1 MSYLSTWLSGLQA
14 ETLGW
19 TLLHFIWQGTLVIAL
34 AAGLR
39 RALAPRSAKLRYA
52 AACGALLLMVGLPAL
67 TAWRMSR
74 GALEETPGGTTTP
87 ATAVYTAPVHA
98 APVAAQPAPVPAAP
112 SSPLPFAAQV
122 RAAVAPAAV
131 PAWLTHAGALCRS
144 ALPYL
149 ALLWIAGV
157 IALSLQLA
165 GGWMVAQRL
174 RGGSGEPLAG
184 DRAILAT
191 RLARRLGVEHV
202 RFQQTEHLEV
212 PMVIGW
218 LRPVVLVPT
227 STLGGLTPTQLESV
241 LAHELAHVRRRDYL
255 VNLVQ
260 STVEG
265 LLFFHPAVWK
275 VSEQIRVERENCCDD
290 LAVSVCG
297 DAYVYACAL
306 TRIEELRTSS
316 SRLTLAIDSG
326 SISARVRR
334 LLALPSPAKPSG
346 RSLIG
351 ALILTLASG
360 VSAGMSLLPDGP
372 RPMLQLAAGPHSA
385 EERSMKGTRLDADEK
400 AADSKDKDKDD
411 KGKAKKDGYSSSNAP
426 VEPRRQIQILI
437 QARVGSTDWTKGLSS
452 DELASELQSRNPQTR
467 RDILWALG
475 NHGDDRAAALVTPLL
490 KDDDWEVRHLAVYAL
505 RTAGAKAIGPLSEA
519 LRDENWK
526 VRQLAASELGDLG
539 DRNAVDPLVGALQD
553 ESWEVRHLAANSLGL
568 LGDRRAVRPLI
579 GALSDPRWEVR
590 HLAAWSL
597 GHLGDHEAVAPL
609 LKALGDESPK
619 VRHTAAWALGDLR
632 DPQALE
638 PLTNALRDS
647 DPLAREGAAA
657 GLGEIGGGRA
667 VPPLIAALR
676 DPAPRVRR
684 VAAWALGR
692 AGDASAIPALRA
704 AQSNSDAKVQA
715 EVKAALS
722 RLSAPGH

>member
-1 MSYLSTWLSGLQA
+1 MSYLNTWLSGFQA

-19 TLLHFIWQGTLVIAL
+19 TLLHFIWQGTLVTAL
-34 AAGLR
+34 AAGLQ

-52 AACGALLLMVGLPAL
+52 VACTALLLMVGLPAL

-74 GALEETPGGTTTP
+74 GTAEKAPGGTTVVDT
-87 ATAVYTAPVHA
+87 VYT
-98 APVAAQPAPVPAAP
+98 APVAAQPAPVPAA
-112 SSPLPFAAQV
+112 SSSQLPFAAHV

-131 PAWLTHAGALCRS
+131 PAWLAYAGALCRG

-165 GGWMVAQRL
+165 GGWIVAQRL
-174 RGGSGEPLAG
+174 RGGSEPLAG
-184 DRAILAT
+184 DRAVLAT
-191 RLARRLGVEHV
+191 RLSRRLGVEHV
-202 RFQQTEHLEV
+202 QFRQTARLEV

-227 STLGGLTPTQLESV
+227 STLSGLTPTQLESV

-255 VNLVQ
+255 VNLAQ

-306 TRIEELRTSS
+306 TRIEELRASS

-346 RSLIG
+346 RGLIG

-360 VSAGMSLLPDGP
+360 MSAGMSLLPDGP
-372 RPMLQLAAGPHSA
+372 HPMLHLAAGPHSA
-385 EERSMKGTRLDADEK
+385 EERSMKSTRLDAADQK
-400 AADSKDKDKDD
+400 AADSKDKDDKDKD
-411 KGKAKKDGYSSSNAP
+411 KKDSYSSSNAP
-426 VEPRRQIQILI
+426 VEPRRQIQIMI

-452 DELASELQSRNPQTR
+452 DELAAELQSRNPQTR

-505 RTAGAKAIGPLSEA
+505 RTAGAKATGPLSEA
-519 LRDENWK
+519 LRDESWK

-539 DRNAVDPLVGALQD
+539 DRHAVDPLIGALQD
-553 ESWEVRHLAANSLGL
+553 ESWEVRHLAASSLGL

-579 GALSDPRWEVR
+579 GALADPRWEVR

-597 GHLGDHEAVAPL
+597 GRLGDHEAVAPL

-632 DPQALE
+632 DPRALG

-667 VPPLIAALR
+667 VPPLIEALR

-704 AQSNSDAKVQA
+704 AQSDRDAKVQA
-715 EVKAALS
+715 EAKAALS
-722 RLSAPGH
+722 RLSAPGR